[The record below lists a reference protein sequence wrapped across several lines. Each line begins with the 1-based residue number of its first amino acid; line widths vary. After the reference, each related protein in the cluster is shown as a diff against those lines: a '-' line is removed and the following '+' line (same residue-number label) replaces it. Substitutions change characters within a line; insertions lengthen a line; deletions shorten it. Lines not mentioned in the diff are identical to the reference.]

1 MMEKTH
7 ACEFQKETLYFVN
20 VELFETVFKEIK
32 PHKTSSKYTISWKR
46 DKKRLT
52 FSPGLPLSA
61 LWQLVHEVWI
71 TSYKLS
77 NLF

>member
-1 MMEKTH
+1 MMKKTH
-7 ACEFQKETLYFVN
+7 ACEFQKETSYFVN

-52 FSPGLPLSA
+52 FSPGY
-61 LWQLVHEVWI
+61 H
-71 TSYKLS
+71 
-77 NLF
+77 

>member
-61 LWQLVHEVWI
+61 LLVHEVWI
-71 TSYKLS
+71 TIYKLS

>member
-1 MMEKTH
+1 MHVNFRRKTS
-7 ACEFQKETLYFVN
+7 YFVN

-61 LWQLVHEVWI
+61 L
-71 TSYKLS
+71 
-77 NLF
+77 